1 MRKAS
6 REVGFLWFICG
17 GKTLVRAKRENM
29 DSIINAKNL
38 IEYLEFYQNS
48 CIFVPKL

>member
-17 GKTLVRAKRENM
+17 GKALVRAKRENM

-38 IEYLEFYQNS
+38 IKYLEFYLNS
-48 CIFVPKL
+48 CIFVPKS